1 MKHVIQPLAWGI
13 AMASVLAMASSFA
26 LNFVVGTAN
35 AASNEHAH
43 HAQQA
48 AAPAASGQW
57 ATDEG
62 LREGMTRLR
71 NAVDKALPQDAAK
84 PLSAKT
90 AIQLQKDVDAAVSYM
105 IANCKLPGEADAAL
119 HGLLIDLLKGAEALS
134 EEAER
139 EQGAEQ
145 IVATL
150 KRYPEV
156 FAAPHW
162 H

>member
-1 MKHVIQPLAWGI
+1 MKQVIQPLAWGI
-13 AMASVLAMASSFA
+13 AMASVLALASSFA
-26 LNFVVGTAN
+26 LNVVVPTAH
-35 AASNEHAH
+35 AAGDDHAH
-43 HAQQA
+43 HAHQA
-48 AAPAASGQW
+48 AAPAEAGQW

-71 NAVDKALPQDAAK
+71 ASLNQAIPHDPAQPLDAE
-84 PLSAKT
+84 T

-105 IANCKLPGEADAAL
+105 IANCKLPGAADAAL

-134 EEAER
+134 EETDR
-139 EQGAEQ
+139 EKGVQQ

-150 KRYPEV
+150 ERYPEV

-162 H
+162 N

>member
-26 LNFVVGTAN
+26 LSMVTTAH
-35 AASNEHAH
+35 AASDDHAH
-43 HAQQA
+43 HTHQA
-48 AAPAASGQW
+48 AASVEAGQW

-71 NAVDKALPQDAAK
+71 TSVNRAIPHDPAQPLKADAA
-84 PLSAKT
+84 
-90 AIQLQKDVDAAVSYM
+90 IRLQKDVDAAVSYM
-105 IANCKLPGEADAAL
+105 IANCKLPGAADAAL
-119 HGLLIDLLKGAEALS
+119 HGLLIELLKGAEALS

-139 EQGAEQ
+139 EKGVQQ
-145 IVATL
+145 IVSTL
-150 KRYPEV
+150 ERYPEV

-162 H
+162 K

>member
-1 MKHVIQPLAWGI
+1 MKQVIQPLAWGI

-26 LNFVVGTAN
+26 LSVVSPAH
-35 AASNEHAH
+35 AASDDHAH
-43 HAQQA
+43 HARQA
-48 AAPAASGQW
+48 AKPAEASQW

-71 NAVDKALPQDAAK
+71 ASVNQAIPHDPAQPLDAE
-84 PLSAKT
+84 T

-105 IANCKLPGEADAAL
+105 IANCKLPGAADAAL
-119 HGLLIDLLKGAEALS
+119 HGLLIDLLRGAEALS

-139 EQGAEQ
+139 EKGLQQ

-150 KRYPEV
+150 ERYPET

-162 H
+162 K

>member
-26 LNFVVGTAN
+26 LNFVVGTAH
-35 AASNEHAH
+35 AASGEHAN
-43 HAQQA
+43 HAHQA
-48 AAPAASGQW
+48 ADPAASSQW

-71 NAVDKALPQDAAK
+71 TAVDKAMPQDAAK

-119 HGLLIDLLKGAEALS
+119 HRLLIDLLKGAEALS
-134 EEAER
+134 EEAQR
-139 EQGAEQ
+139 EEGIEQ

-150 KRYPEV
+150 KRYPDV

-162 H
+162 N

>member
-26 LNFVVGTAN
+26 LNFVVGTAH
-35 AASNEHAH
+35 AANDGHAH
-43 HAQQA
+43 HAEQA
-48 AAPAASGQW
+48 AAPAANGQW
-57 ATDEG
+57 ATDEA

-71 NAVDKALPQDAAK
+71 NAVDKALPQDSAK
-84 PLSAKT
+84 PLSAKA
-90 AIQLQKDVDAAVSYM
+90 AIQLQKDVDAAVSHM

-119 HGLLIDLLKGAEALS
+119 HRLLIDLLKGAEALS
-134 EEAER
+134 DEAER
-139 EQGAEQ
+139 ENGVER

-150 KRYPEV
+150 KQYPEV

-162 H
+162 Q